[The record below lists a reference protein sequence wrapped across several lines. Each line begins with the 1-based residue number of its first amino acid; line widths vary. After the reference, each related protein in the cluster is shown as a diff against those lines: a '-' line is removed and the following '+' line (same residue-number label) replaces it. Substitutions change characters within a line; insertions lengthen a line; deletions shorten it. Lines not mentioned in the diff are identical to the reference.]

1 MPINH
6 SIPLLWET
14 GYRTQCIHTVVS
26 SPQIRPMMSRLL
38 FLGFTLASFACGGG
52 ANVYQGMD
60 PLSIYQI
67 ASEEYEA
74 REYDN
79 AIQALDRILLAYS
92 DWEGALGA
100 RLLLGHAYYE
110 KGDYLSAQSEYN
122 RFLDR
127 HASHED
133 APIAA
138 LGVCR
143 SLSALSPD
151 LQRDQTYTN
160 EAITICR
167 NAVIDYA
174 GTTQSV
180 EAAGIANQMRM
191 KLAEKEM
198 RTGDFY
204 FGRKLYDSA
213 VLYYEFVI
221 SFYSDTEFAPW
232 ALMGLY
238 QSNLA
243 IGYDDLAEGAKE
255 RLLRE
260 YPESEAAAE
269 LGTDGSES

>member
-1 MPINH
+1 MI
-6 SIPLLWET
+6 T
-14 GYRTQCIHTVVS
+14 
-26 SPQIRPMMSRLL
+26 RLL
-38 FLGFTLASFACGGG
+38 LLGFPLAGIACGGG
-52 ANVYQGMD
+52 VNVYQGMD
-60 PLSIYQI
+60 PLSIYQM

-74 REYDN
+74 GAYDD
-79 AIQALDRILLAYS
+79 AIQALDRILLTYS

-100 RLLLGHAYYE
+100 RLLLGHTHYE

-127 HASHED
+127 YAGHGD

-167 NAVIDYA
+167 NVVIDYA

-180 EAAGIANQMRM
+180 EAAEIANQMRM
-191 KLAEKEM
+191 KLAEKEL
-198 RTGDFY
+198 RTADFY
-204 FGRKLYDSA
+204 LNRKLYDSA
-213 VLYYEFVI
+213 ILYYEFVI
-221 SFYSDTEFAPW
+221 TFYSDTEFAPW

-238 QSNLA
+238 QSNVA
-243 IGYDDLAEGAKE
+243 VGYDDLAEEAKE

-260 YPESEAAAE
+260 DPESAAATE
-269 LGTDGSES
+269 LGTDGSGF

>member
-1 MPINH
+1 MYA
-6 SIPLLWET
+6 L
-14 GYRTQCIHTVVS
+14 VVS
-26 SPQIRPMMSRLL
+26 SPELLRMMLRFLL
-38 FLGFTLASFACGGG
+38 LGFTLASLACGGG
-52 ANVYQGMD
+52 ANLYQGMD
-60 PLSIYQI
+60 PLSIYQM

-74 REYDN
+74 GEYDN
-79 AIQALDRILLAYS
+79 AIQALDRILQAYG

-110 KGDYLSAQSEYN
+110 KADYLSAQSEYN

-127 HASHED
+127 YASHED

-143 SLSALSPD
+143 ALSALSPD

-167 NAVIDYA
+167 NVVIDYS
-174 GTTQSV
+174 GTSQSV
-180 EAAGIANQMRM
+180 EAAEIANQMRM
-191 KLAEKEM
+191 KLAEKEL
-198 RTGDFY
+198 RTADFY
-204 FGRKLYDSA
+204 LNRKLYDSA
-213 VLYYEFVI
+213 ILYYEFVI

-243 IGYDDLAEGAKE
+243 IGYDDLAEEAKE

-269 LGTDGSES
+269 LGTNGSGS